1 MSLEGLLLLAFLILL
16 PLIER
21 LLQAARRP
29 DGDAP
34 NRGAPVPR
42 PASRPSIPPSTPQR
56 QAPTD
61 APVRPPADI
70 SPVPAIPAPRRSP
83 RPPLAAAGTPRAVRR
98 GSRVDELRT
107 PLALRRAVVLTTIL
121 GPCRA
126 VVPHEWEN
134 ASGAA
139 GQG

>member
-1 MSLEGLLLLAFLILL
+1 VSCVTSPWL
-16 PLIER
+16 R
-21 LLQAARRP
+21 QWRR
-29 DGDAP
+29 A
-34 NRGAPVPR
+34 
-42 PASRPSIPPSTPQR
+42 
-56 QAPTD
+56 
-61 APVRPPADI
+61 
-70 SPVPAIPAPRRSP
+70 

-98 GSRVDELRT
+98 GTRVEELRT

-126 VVPHEWEN
+126 VAPYEWEG

>member
-1 MSLEGLLLLAFLILL
+1 MSIEGLLFLAFFLLL

-21 LLQAARRP
+21 LLRAARRP

-34 NRGAPVPR
+34 DREAQVPR
-42 PASRPSIPPSTPQR
+42 PASQPSMPPPTPQR

-61 APVRPPADI
+61 APVLPPADI
-70 SPVPAIPAPRRSP
+70 PPVPDSPAPRRSP
-83 RPPLAAAGTPRAVRR
+83 RPPLAAAGTPRTGRS
-98 GSRVDELRT
+98 GSLAEELRT

-126 VVPHEWEN
+126 VAPCEW
-134 ASGAA
+134 ADPSGAA
-139 GQG
+139 GRG